1 MKFMQIT
8 VIEERENPFFKR
20 RELTLLLK
28 HEATSTPSKAEL
40 VKMLAAS
47 NGVDESQ
54 VVIDY
59 IFTKVGISESLAK
72 AKILKERPAVKEEPK
87 KEAAASEAQA
97 GQSA

>member
-1 MKFMQIT
+1 MQIT
-8 VIEERENPFFKR
+8 VIEEGENPFFKR
-20 RELTLLLK
+20 KELTLLLK
-28 HEATSTPSKAEL
+28 HDASATPSKAEL
-40 VKMLAAS
+40 IKMIAAS

-72 AKILKERPAVKEEPK
+72 VKVLKEKPVVKREAK
-87 KEAAASEAQA
+87 KEVAVNEAQA